1 MPANLRI
8 IYDNAA
14 DRSAISAS
22 ASAGAMTPDRLQNDM
37 KSDVWRSIA
46 ASATLTLSW
55 PTVEPVAGV
64 ALCYSNLSSQAQMR
78 VTVYG
83 YAGDLVADTGW
94 QMACPPKTIDEL
106 RWGVEPLALTAYMP
120 GHGIAQSWLALPV
133 LASRVVVELT
143 DPCSQSGYIEAGRI
157 VVGDYWS
164 PIDNADYGA
173 SVSFVDASKHYRTDA
188 GDLLTDRGTRHRK
201 QNLSLSAMR
210 SSDRERFW
218 QMVFGGGLARPLFL
232 TLFPEAADKLLEQT
246 HSMYCKLAVTPVMT
260 TPFFNRTSAAIE
272 LEEV

>member
-1 MPANLRI
+1 MANNLRI

-14 DRSAISAS
+14 DRAVISAS
-22 ASAGAMTPDRLQNDM
+22 ASAGAMTADRLQNDM
-37 KSDVWRSIA
+37 KSDVWRSTS

-78 VTVYG
+78 VTAYG
-83 YAGDLVADTGW
+83 YAGDPVADTGW

-120 GHGIAQSWLALPV
+120 GHGIAQSWLASPV
-133 LASRVVVELT
+133 LASRLVIELI

-173 SVSFVDASKHYRTDA
+173 SVSFVDGSKHYRTDA

-232 TLFPEAADKLLEQT
+232 TLFPESADKLLEQT

-272 LEEV
+272 LEEI

>member
-14 DRSAISAS
+14 DRAAISAAS
-22 ASAGAMTPDRLQNDM
+22 SAGAMTPDRLQNDM
-37 KSDVWRSIA
+37 KSDVWRSTSA
-46 ASATLTLSW
+46 TATLTLSW

-78 VTVYG
+78 VTAYG

-94 QMACPPKTIDEL
+94 QLACPPKTIDEL
-106 RWGVEPLALTAYMP
+106 RWGVEPLAMHAYLP
-120 GHGIAQSWLALPV
+120 RQAIAQCWIAPV
-133 LASRVVVELT
+133 LALRLVIELM
-143 DPCSQSGYIEAGRI
+143 DPSSQTGYIEAGRA

-164 PIDNADYGA
+164 PERSADLG
-173 SVSFVDASKHYRTDA
+173 VSIGMTDTSKHYRTGG
-188 GDLLTDRGTRHRK
+188 GDLLTDMSTRHRK
-201 QNLSLSAMR
+201 QNISLSMMR
-210 SSDRERFW
+210 ASDRDRFW
-218 QMVFGGGLARPLFL
+218 DVVWGGGLARPFYFSLYPDSL
-232 TLFPEAADKLLEQT
+232 DVRLEQT

-272 LEEV
+272 LEEI

>member
-14 DRSAISAS
+14 DRAAISAAS
-22 ASAGAMTPDRLQNDM
+22 SAGAMTPDRLQNDM

-78 VTVYG
+78 VTAYG

-94 QMACPPKTIDEL
+94 QLACPPKTIDEL
-106 RWGVEPLALTAYMP
+106 RWGVEPLAMTAYLP
-120 GHGIAQSWLALPV
+120 RHVIAQCWIASPV
-133 LASRVVVELT
+133 LAVRVVIELN
-143 DPCSQSGYIEAGRI
+143 DPCSQTGYIEAGRI
-157 VVGDYWS
+157 VAGDYWS
-164 PIDNADYGA
+164 PERSADLGA
-173 SVSFVDASKHYRTDA
+173 SIGVADASKHYRTGG
-188 GDLLTDRGTRHRK
+188 GDLLTDVGTRHRK
-201 QNLSLSAMR
+201 QNIALSAMSAR
-210 SSDRERFW
+210 DRDRFW
-218 QMVFGGGLARPLFL
+218 EIVWGGGLAQPFYFSLYPDSLDAR
-232 TLFPEAADKLLEQT
+232 LEQA

-260 TPFFNRTSAAIE
+260 TPFFRRTSAAIE
-272 LEEV
+272 LEEI